1 VLELN
6 PSGWRCVGWLVVS
19 NTHKALGCLDVA
31 NTSGET
37 SVGTLQTRGSH

>member
-6 PSGWRCVGWLVVS
+6 PSGWRCVDEAAMAK
-19 NTHKALGCLDVA
+19 THNVEEGALGGLVVA

-37 SVGTLQTRGSH
+37 SVGTL